1 MFKPIKVLA
10 TLTAIALVCGTLPQ
24 LALAK
29 TVVKISFNQSEAHP
43 QYKAIAAMGA
53 KLKEQTKGEYEIEI
67 HPNALLGDQRA
78 TAELVQSGAIQM
90 AMVANSIVEN
100 YNKDFAVIGL
110 PYVYDSVEHQKKV
123 FTSGVLDEL
132 FATTAPHG
140 FEVLTALTA
149 GARCVYTTKPI
160 TTPDDLKG
168 LKFRVMQSDSNVKM
182 MNQMGGV
189 GAPMAQGEVYT
200 AIQQKVIDGGENNEI
215 TYADL
220 KHYEIAPH
228 FSYTRHL
235 MIPDLLIANTDFLDS
250 MSKEHRALLKKLIVE
265 MTAEEFR
272 LWDEN
277 ITPAKKMAQD
287 AGATFHDIDI
297 KPFQARV
304 QPLIDETVNKNA
316 NSKKVYASVRALA
329 N

>member
-1 MFKPIKVLA
+1 MFKPSKVLA
-10 TLTAIALVCGTLPQ
+10 TLTAIALIGSALPQ
-24 LALAK
+24 LAQAK
-29 TVVKISFNQSEAHP
+29 TVVKVSFNQSETHP
-43 QYKAIAAMGA
+43 QYKALVAMGA
-53 KLKEQTKGEYEIEI
+53 KLKEQTKGEYELEM

-132 FATTAPHG
+132 FATTASHG

-149 GARCVYTTKPI
+149 GARCVYTTKPVKA
-160 TTPDDLKG
+160 PEDLKG

-182 MNQMGGV
+182 MNLMGGV
-189 GAPMAQGEVYT
+189 GTPMAQGEVYT

-215 TYADL
+215 TFADL

-235 MIPDLLIANTDFLDS
+235 MIPDLLIANADFLEG
-250 MSKEHRALLKKLIVE
+250 MSKEHRALFKKLIVE
-265 MTAEEFR
+265 MTAEEFKM
-272 LWDEN
+272 WDDSVA
-277 ITPAKKMAQD
+277 PAKKLAQD
-287 AGATFHDIDI
+287 AGATFYEIDI

-304 QPLIDETVNKNA
+304 QPLIDDTVNANA
-316 NSKKVYASVRALA
+316 NTKKVYANVRALA